1 MNSKNN
7 WTEDFLAIS
16 TVVVPMTLIL
26 LSVLTP
32 RSMVS
37 DNQKDTLL
45 TAGITAL
52 VTGGLKGI
60 GKKTEIN
67 QEVKQQEM
75 NLCPSTDFYQYNPP
89 AHRGGVPEGNYAP
102 YQPSYLTE
110 VPDEDTQYLESREPV
125 ASSPYRVVSPDE
137 D

>member
-1 MNSKNN
+1 MSKNN
-7 WTEDFLAIS
+7 WTDDFLAIS

-32 RSMVS
+32 RSLVS

-67 QEVKQQEM
+67 QEVQTQEM
-75 NLCPSTDFYQYNPP
+75 NMSPSTDYYQYNPP
-89 AHRGGVPEGNYAP
+89 AHKRGVPEGNYAP
-102 YQPSYLTE
+102 YQPSYLSQ
-110 VPDEDTQYLESREPV
+110 VPDEDAQYLVSREPM
-125 ASSPYRVVSPDE
+125 ASSPHRIVSPDE